1 MQLLERVSNLQFN
14 MTGLAHAAAL
24 TSPSLAQIMKYRI
37 VLAAYYTAI
46 SNAVEIEPEIVKVVS
61 PLISTEQE
69 AR

>member
-1 MQLLERVSNLQFN
+1 